1 MKFHIAA
8 AAAAFVLSTGAHA
21 AVFSDNFNGDTQGTD
36 VTPNGWSLST
46 GTNDVDVIG
55 NGFFDF
61 LPGNGL
67 YIDLGGSNGQPG
79 PAVLTSPSFAT
90 VAGQAYDVTFELA
103 GNQRGAGSDT
113 VTVTFGTTSWTSP
126 VLNSGDG
133 FATFTVSAVGTGSP
147 MTLSF
152 ADSRDG
158 NIGALLDNVSVST
171 VPEPGNLALMLAG
184 FAALGVV
191 ARRRRG

>member
-1 MKFHIAA
+1 MKFRMLAA
-8 AAAAFVLSTGAHA
+8 TAALALSAGAHA
-21 AVFSDNFNGDTQGTD
+21 AAFSDNFNTDTLGTD
-36 VTPNGWSLST
+36 VTPTGWSLSS

-90 VAGQAYDVTFELA
+90 TLGQAYVATFELA
-103 GNQRGAGSDT
+103 GNQRDGASDT
-113 VTVTFGTTSWTSP
+113 VTVWFGSTEITPTLTSSEGFTTFSIS
-126 VLNSGDG
+126 
-133 FATFTVSAVGTGSP
+133 ATGTGTP

-158 NIGALLDNVSVST
+158 NVGALLDNVSVNA
-171 VPEPGNLALMLAG
+171 VPEPGSLSLMLAG

-191 ARRRRG
+191 ARRRRS